1 MKRKSSVLLLLIM
14 LLLTGCQANY
24 ESKFVIGKDGNTEL
38 TGTLEFS
45 DEAAETVKEN
55 SELKAQIVEF
65 LNSEIGGIPKIIEME
80 NSIKFETKSK
90 EQLTSK
96 ESIGLQLKNIE
107 VDGGIMYITG
117 DVIYPSKIK
126 NAIKEAVKQEPD
138 REALEAAMLEST
150 KINLI
155 INTPGKI
162 KNINTEIDYDYIE
175 KNSIQISQSLSS
187 YQEGAIGIEAEID
200 GLSKEIIALFVTG
213 FTVAIFYFLRRGKK

>member
-1 MKRKSSVLLLLIM
+1 
-14 LLLTGCQANY
+14 
-24 ESKFVIGKDGNTEL
+24 
-38 TGTLEFS
+38 
-45 DEAAETVKEN
+45 
-55 SELKAQIVEF
+55 
-65 LNSEIGGIPKIIEME
+65 ME

-90 EQLTSK
+90 EQSTSK

-107 VDGGIMYITG
+107 VDGEIMYITG

-213 FTVAIFYFLRRGKK
+213 FTVALFYFLRRGKK